1 MQNILLSGE
10 KSLGTNCIVLLPRAV
25 GSVLGVLGCP
35 KLVVTAPTW
44 GGGGHCSP
52 VCWWASLSGSRLQV
66 LRFLR
71 HLHLS

>member
-25 GSVLGVLGCP
+25 GSVPGVQGCP

-44 GGGGHCSP
+44 GGEGT
-52 VCWWASLSGSRLQV
+52 LQPCV
-66 LRFLR
+66 LVGIAVWELAAGF
-71 HLHLS
+71 

>member
-44 GGGGHCSP
+44 GGGGIAALCAGGHRCLG
-52 VCWWASLSGSRLQV
+52 VGC
-66 LRFLR
+66 RF
-71 HLHLS
+71 